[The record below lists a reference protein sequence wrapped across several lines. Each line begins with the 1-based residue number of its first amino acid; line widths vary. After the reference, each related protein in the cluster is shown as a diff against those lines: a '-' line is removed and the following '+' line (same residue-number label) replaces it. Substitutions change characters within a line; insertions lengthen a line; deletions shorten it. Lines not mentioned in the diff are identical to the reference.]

1 MSDTP
6 AGGLPILAPGL
17 GVQPDGV
24 QTQIDTQEA
33 KILAQQGRDSAA
45 SSQRLITYDSQDPPY
60 ITAMEH
66 FEGLSH
72 TEIYEDV
79 RAMNIG
85 AITALGKAWRD
96 ISNGLSAKVVGS
108 RLALN
113 RALSEGLEGEF
124 ATTAATAADTF
135 FDGADNL
142 QRAVSAIGY
151 RIGSVAGGA
160 EAVRLSVPPPP
171 VRAVSTDGMTDETEQ
186 VLTSI
191 LGAAAPVGDADFARG
206 QEEQRQVAIGVMNTI
221 YKPTYQPAGD
231 GVPTFVP
238 VSAPGAGPTGP
249 GPTGSTTTT
258 AGPGAPGP
266 GSTTA
271 GPSDKTPAGENPAGD
286 QPAAPATEDP
296 QSTTAANTQQQPT
309 APAGTTPGTT
319 PGDPQRG
326 TPTGTTTAPGS
337 PSYPGTPGRPST
349 PGAPGRPGTP
359 QAPMPGRNVPGTP
372 GSPAAP
378 GTATTAA
385 AANRAG
391 RPVGM
396 PGMMSP
402 GGARKGED
410 EQHQTPDYLIIDRR
424 EELLGAEQPTV
435 PPAIGDDAQAAQP
448 AGEGDRW

>member
-1 MSDTP
+1 M
-6 AGGLPILAPGL
+6 
-17 GVQPDGV
+17 

-45 SSQRLITYDSQDPPY
+45 SSQRHITYDSQDPSY

-72 TEIYEDV
+72 AEIYEDV

-113 RALSEGLEGEF
+113 RALSEGFGGEF
-124 ATTAATAADTF
+124 AAAAATAADTF

-142 QRAVSAIGY
+142 QRAVSAVGY

-160 EAVRLSVPPPP
+160 EAVQLSVPPPP
-171 VRAVSTDGMTDETEQ
+171 VRAVSTDGMTDETQQ
-186 VLTSI
+186 VVASI
-191 LGAAAPVGDADFARG
+191 VGAAAPAADADFARQ
-206 QEEQRQVAIGVMNTI
+206 QEEQRQVAIGVMNSV

-238 VSAPGAGPTGP
+238 VSAPGDGPIGP
-249 GPTGSTTTT
+249 GPTGNTTT

-266 GSTTA
+266 GSTTG
-271 GPSDKTPAGENPAGD
+271 GPPGENPAGD
-286 QPAAPATEDP
+286 QPAGPAGEDP
-296 QSTTAANTQQQPT
+296 QSTTAASTQQPST
-309 APAGTTPGTT
+309 TPAGTTPGTT

-326 TPTGTTTAPGS
+326 TPTGTTAAPGA
-337 PSYPGTPGRPST
+337 PSYPGTPGRPGTPST
-349 PGAPGRPGTP
+349 PGSPGRPGTP
-359 QAPMPGRNVPGTP
+359 QAPGRNVPGTP
-372 GSPAAP
+372 GAPGSPTAPSAAP
-378 GTATTAA
+378 AAA

-391 RPVGM
+391 RPMGTTGM
-396 PGMMSP
+396 PGMMPP

-410 EQHQTPDYLIIDRR
+410 EQDRQTPDYLIIDRR

-435 PPAIGDDAQAAQP
+435 PTAIGDDAAAAEP
-448 AGEGDRW
+448 ADEGNHR

>member
-1 MSDTP
+1 MSDTSP
-6 AGGLPILAPGL
+6 GGLPILAPGL

-45 SSQRLITYDSQDPPY
+45 SSQRLITYASQDPPY

-79 RAMNIG
+79 QAMNIG

-124 ATTAATAADTF
+124 ATAAATAADTF

-142 QRAVSAIGY
+142 QRAVSAVGY

-171 VRAVSTDGMTDETEQ
+171 VRAVSTDGTTDETQQ

-191 LGAAAPVGDADFARG
+191 LGAAAPAADADFARQ
-206 QEEQRQVAIGVMNTI
+206 QEEQRQVAIGVMNTV

-238 VSAPGAGPTGP
+238 VSAPGDEPTGP
-249 GPTGSTTTT
+249 GPVGGTTS
-258 AGPGAPGP
+258 GPGAPAP

-271 GPSDKTPAGENPAGD
+271 GQPGENPGGENPSGE

-296 QSTTAANTQQQPT
+296 QSTTAASTQQQPT
-309 APAGTTPGTT
+309 TPAGTTPGT

-326 TPTGTTTAPGS
+326 TPVGTTAPGA
-337 PSYPGTPGRPST
+337 PSYPGTPGRPSA
-349 PGAPGRPGTP
+349 PGTPGRPGTP
-359 QAPMPGRNVPGTP
+359 QSPLPGRNVPGTP

-378 GTATTAA
+378 GAATTAA

-391 RPVGM
+391 RPMGM

-410 EQHQTPDYLIIDRR
+410 EQERRTPDYLIIDRR

-448 AGEGDRW
+448 ADEGGRW